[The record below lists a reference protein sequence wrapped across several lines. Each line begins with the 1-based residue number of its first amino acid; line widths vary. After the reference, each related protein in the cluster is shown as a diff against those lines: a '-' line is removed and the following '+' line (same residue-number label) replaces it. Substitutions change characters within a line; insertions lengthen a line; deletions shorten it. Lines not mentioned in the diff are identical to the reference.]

1 MNVPNKKRK
10 KRSQAVVSIADDKAI
25 ISIQPLEQ
33 LKTREQFADE
43 LNICSKTMKKYL
55 KAAHFSLPK
64 GLIKVLDQERIRQIV
79 LGIPNNSN

>member
-55 KAAHFSLPK
+55 KAAHL
-64 GLIKVLDQERIRQIV
+64 QIV
-79 LGIPNNSN
+79 LGIPINSKQFQ